1 MDIWGGEN
9 IEFSFRIWQCGGEME
24 ILPCSRV
31 SQRRHWR
38 HTVCDI
44 FTFRSVTCSVM
55 IIHMILD
62 QKVLT
67 MFLSKTIIDLYIP
80 GWTNTEVIQIKL

>member
-31 SQRRHWR
+31 SSHSFELF
-38 HTVCDI
+38 V
-44 FTFRSVTCSVM
+44 RSYQ
-55 IIHMILD
+55 MILD
-62 QKVLT
+62 IL
-67 MFLSKTIIDLYIP
+67 MIFL
-80 GWTNTEVIQIKL
+80 GWARFP

>member
-31 SQRRHWR
+31 SEHSFIAFMAL
-38 HTVCDI
+38 CDI
-44 FTFRSVTCSVM
+44 LM
-55 IIHMILD
+55 L
-62 QKVLT
+62 
-67 MFLSKTIIDLYIP
+67 FL
-80 GWTNTEVIQIKL
+80 GWARFP